1 MGMGIS
7 LSSMDEKMSK
17 STRVFN
23 DISSKLSREK
33 DLQTQLAIVV
43 EGAMDLTS
51 ADAGTLYSIFEHQL
65 LKFEVVLNHTL
76 DINKK
81 APEIDFPGIPIHE
94 DGVANAS
101 MVVVNSVLL
110 EKSILIDDIYNEDS
124 YNFSGTRAFDE
135 KTGYRTNSVLTV
147 PIFDFEK
154 KIIGVIQLINA
165 QDSDGQ
171 IRVFNDNDKEL
182 VNLFVLQT
190 AFTLSSKI
198 LINKQKA
205 LFKSIRQP

>member
-1 MGMGIS
+1 
-7 LSSMDEKMSK
+7 MSK
-17 STRVFN
+17 STKIFN
-23 DISSKLSREK
+23 EISTKLSRET
-33 DLQTQLAIVV
+33 DLQSQLAIVV
-43 EGAMDLTS
+43 EGAMALTH

-65 LKFEVVLNHTL
+65 LKFEVVLNQSL
-76 DINKK
+76 NINKK
-81 APEIDFPGIPIHE
+81 APEIDFPSISIHE

-101 MVVVNSVLL
+101 MVVVNCVLL

-135 KTGYRTNSVLTV
+135 KTGYQTHSVLTV

-165 QDSDGQ
+165 RDNNDQ
-171 IRVFNDNDKEL
+171 IRVFNDNDTDL

-198 LINKQKA
+198 LIDKQKA
-205 LFKSIRQP
+205 LFKSIKSS

>member
-1 MGMGIS
+1 
-7 LSSMDEKMSK
+7 MSNSTTVFNQI
-17 STRVFN
+17 STR
-23 DISSKLSREK
+23 LSRET

-43 EGAMDLTS
+43 EGAMDLTH

-65 LKFEVVLNHTL
+65 LKFEVVLNRSL

-101 MVVVNSVLL
+101 MVVVNCVLL
-110 EKSILIDDIYNEDS
+110 ERSILIDDIYNEDS

-135 KTGYRTNSVLTV
+135 KTGYRTHSVLTV

-165 QDSDGQ
+165 QDDEGQ
-171 IRVFNDNDKEL
+171 IRVFNDNDKDL

-198 LINKQKA
+198 LIDKQKV
-205 LFKSIRQP
+205 LFKSIEPS

>member
-1 MGMGIS
+1 MGIS

-76 DINKK
+76 DLNKK

-135 KTGYRTNSVLTV
+135 KTGYRTHSVLTV

-198 LINKQKA
+198 LIDKQKA